1 MLGVQRDHAFARLPH
16 IAEQELQ
23 KITFALS
30 GVAKDEGA
38 GVGLVRS
45 TAVEVH
51 DDIGTEAVPP
61 NEEALGI
68 GFAGIVHGVQIGNAP
83 GRQYTLRKIGKLAAA
98 RGVGGEKALPLAQE
112 QRIGAHAGAHQLGGY
127 RVPRR
132 AQLFRICRGNVQIHA
147 AVDERLLFL
156 PLLCQQ
162 LRHIPQV
169 GLRRNALL
177 VVIGVAPLH
186 AAFVGGGVEDGVL
199 LGRRDLPC
207 RQAQV
212 DAAHIAKAPQQR
224 QLIRHGR
231 VAFQCHRRVI
241 PTAKDEVVGVELHRR
256 GRDHVQKVFRALDL
270 LRHLLFLL
278 LFLFSHVPYTPLHR
292 NHGRPPW

>member
-1 MLGVQRDHAFARLPH
+1 MSG
-16 IAEQELQ
+16 IAE
-23 KITFALS
+23 
-30 GVAKDEGA
+30 DEGA
-38 GVGLVRS
+38 GVGLVRG

-51 DDIGTEAVPP
+51 NDVGAKAVTA
-61 NEEALGI
+61 NEKALGI

-83 GRQYTLRKIGKLAAA
+83 GRQDTLRKIGKLAAA

-112 QRIGAHAGAHQLGGY
+112 QRIGAHAGAHQLRGY

-132 AQLFRICRGNVQIHA
+132 AQLFRIRGGDIQVNT

-169 GLRRNALL
+169 GLRRDALL
-177 VVIGVAPLH
+177 IVVGVAPLH
-186 AAFVGGGVEDGVL
+186 AAFVGGGMKDGVL
-199 LGRRDLPC
+199 LGGRDLPR

-212 DAAHIAKAPQQR
+212 NAAHIAKAPQQR

-231 VAFQCHRRVI
+231 VAFQHHCRVI
-241 PTAKDEVVGVELHRR
+241 AAAEDEVICVELHRR
-256 GRDHVQKVFRALDL
+256 RRDHIQKVFWALNL
-270 LRHLLFLL
+270 FRYLLFLL
-278 LFLFSHVPYTPLHR
+278 LFLFSHVHTPLHR
-292 NHGRPPW
+292 NHGIPPW

>member
-1 MLGVQRDHAFARLPH
+1 MLGVQGDHAFARLPH

-23 KITFALS
+23 KITFALP

-51 DDIGTEAVPP
+51 DDVGAEAVPA

-83 GRQYTLRKIGKLAAA
+83 GRQDTLRKIGKLAAA
-98 RGVGGEKALPLAQE
+98 RGVGGKKALPLAQE

-132 AQLFRICRGNVQIHA
+132 AQLFRVCRGNVQIHA

-156 PLLCQQ
+156 PLLRQQ

-169 GLRRNALL
+169 GLRRDALL
-177 VVIGVAPLH
+177 VVVGVAPLH
-186 AAFVGGGVEDGVL
+186 AAFVGGGMEDGVL
-199 LGRRDLPC
+199 LGGCDLPR

-241 PTAKDEVVGVELHRR
+241 PAAEDEVVCVELHRR
-256 GRDHVQKVFRALDL
+256 GRDHIQKVLRTRGL
-270 LRHLLFLL
+270 LRRFIFLL
-278 LFLFSHVPYTPLHR
+278 LFLFSHVHTPLHR
-292 NHGRPPW
+292 NHGIPPW

>member
-23 KITFALS
+23 KITFALPS
-30 GVAKDEGA
+30 VAEDEGA
-38 GVGLVRS
+38 GVGLVGG

-51 DDIGTEAVPP
+51 DDVGAEAVPA

-83 GRQYTLRKIGKLAAA
+83 GRQDTLRKIGKLAAA

-112 QRIGAHAGAHQLGGY
+112 QRIGAHAGADQLCGY

-132 AQLFRICRGNVQIHA
+132 AQLFRIRGGNVQIHA

-169 GLRRNALL
+169 GLRRDALL
-177 VVIGVAPLH
+177 VIVGIAPLH
-186 AAFVGGGVEDGVL
+186 AALVCGGMEDGVL
-199 LGRRDLPC
+199 LGGRDLPR
-207 RQAQV
+207 RQAQI

-231 VAFQCHRRVI
+231 VAFQCHRRMI
-241 PTAKDEVVGVELHRR
+241 AAAEDEVIGVELHRR
-256 GRDHVQKVFRALDL
+256 GRDHIQKVLRTRGL

-278 LFLFSHVPYTPLHR
+278 LFLFSHVHTPLHR
-292 NHGRPPW
+292 NHGIPPW

>member
-16 IAEQELQ
+16 IAEQKLQ

-30 GVAKDEGA
+30 GVAEDEGA

-51 DDIGTEAVPP
+51 DDVGAEAVTA

-83 GRQYTLRKIGKLAAA
+83 GRQNTFRKIGKLAAA
-98 RGVGGEKALPLAQE
+98 CGVGGEKALPLAQE

-132 AQLFRICRGNVQIHA
+132 AQLFRVCRGNVQIHA

-169 GLRRNALL
+169 GLRRDALL
-177 VVIGVAPLH
+177 VVVGVAPLH
-186 AAFVGGGVEDGVL
+186 AAFVGGGMEDGVL
-199 LGRRDLPC
+199 FGGRDLPR

-212 DAAHIAKAPQQR
+212 DTAHIAKAPQQR

-231 VAFQCHRRVI
+231 VAFQRHRRVI
-241 PTAKDEVVGVELHRR
+241 AAAKDEVVGVEFYRR
-256 GRDHVQKVFRALDL
+256 GRDHIQKVFRALYL
-270 LRHLLFLL
+270 LCRFLFRFC
-278 LFLFSHVPYTPLHR
+278 FLFSHVHTPLHR

>member
-1 MLGVQRDHAFARLPH
+1 M
-16 IAEQELQ
+16 
-23 KITFALS
+23 
-30 GVAKDEGA
+30 
-38 GVGLVRS
+38 
-45 TAVEVH
+45 
-51 DDIGTEAVPP
+51 
-61 NEEALGI
+61 
-68 GFAGIVHGVQIGNAP
+68 
-83 GRQYTLRKIGKLAAA
+83 
-98 RGVGGEKALPLAQE
+98 
-112 QRIGAHAGAHQLGGY
+112 GGY
-127 RVPRR
+127 GIPRR
-132 AQLFRICRGNVQIHA
+132 AQLFRIRGGNVQIHA